1 MINNDFNVKV
11 RQGILSAIGNTPL
24 IKLSN
29 LFDKTSINFFAKL
42 ESVNPGGSI
51 KDRTALNM
59 LENAIENGK
68 INKNTTVIESTSG
81 NLGIGLAQV
90 CAYHKLKFICIVDPK
105 ANPQNINII
114 KAYGG
119 KIDYVSEQ
127 DHKTGEFL
135 QARLK
140 RAEMLCHKNPDVF
153 WINQYSNIDNP
164 LAHHETMREILEQL
178 NEQVD
183 YLFCAV
189 STCGTIR
196 GCAEYIRKRKLN
208 TQIFAVD
215 VKGSKIFDNE
225 EATRRFP
232 GMGAGVRTI
241 HCDDGLIN
249 GYIIVSDQNCIKCC
263 HNIVAKEGILSG
275 ASSGGVVAAVEAM
288 QNRMK
293 SDSTCVM
300 IFPDRGDR
308 YLNTLY
314 SEEWIKQNFGEDYYK
329 KLLSHNFHATPA
341 PKVKL
346 FRSI

>member
-1 MINNDFNVKV
+1 MNKKIK
-11 RQGILSAIGNTPL
+11 QGILKTIGNTPL
-24 IKLSN
+24 VELSN

-42 ESVNPGGSI
+42 ESINPGGSI

-105 ANPQNINII
+105 ANIQNINII

-119 KIDYVSEQ
+119 KVDYVSEPEPQ
-127 DHKTGEFL
+127 TGEFL

-140 RAEMLCHKNPDVF
+140 RAEMLCQKNSDVF
-153 WINQYSNIDNP
+153 WINQYSNVDNP

-178 NEQVD
+178 NEQVN

-196 GCAEYIRKRKLN
+196 GCAEYIHKRKLN
-208 TQIFAVD
+208 VQIFAVD

-225 EATRRFP
+225 EAIRQFP

-241 HCDDGLIN
+241 HCDDELIN
-249 GYIIVSDQNCIKCC
+249 GYILVSELDCIRYC
-263 HNIVAKEGILSG
+263 HHLVAQEGILAG
-275 ASSGGVVAAVEAM
+275 ASSGGVVAAVKAM
-288 QNRMK
+288 QNKMK
-293 SDSTCVM
+293 NGSTCVM

-329 KLLSHNFHATPA
+329 KLLNHNFHATPA
-341 PKVKL
+341 PKIKI
-346 FRSI
+346 FRTI